1 LGQLDRNG
9 DFNVVKVVKKE
20 RKRFP
25 APPFTTSTMQQD
37 ANRKLNFRTRK
48 TMMAAQQL
56 YEGIN
61 VGGKEGSVGLIT
73 YMRTDSTRISSIA
86 KHEASQFLH
95 KEYGAEYAATKPVK
109 GKLP

>member
-1 LGQLDRNG
+1 
-9 DFNVVKVVKKE
+9 
-20 RKRFP
+20 
-25 APPFTTSTMQQD
+25 
-37 ANRKLNFRTRK
+37 
-48 TMMAAQQL
+48 MMAAQQL

-109 GKLP
+109 GKLPEGAQDAHEAIRPSSVFGHPQVSKTI